1 MAGSVRAGSRR
12 AVRMPG
18 LLPTL
23 LYTVGTATFAAS
35 AISATVTPA
44 YPRARK
50 SACAL
55 LRMASRVAAA
65 ELTRRVEVYF
75 RVVVTDAVYS
85 VHDR

>member
-1 MAGSVRAGSRR
+1 ML
-12 AVRMPG
+12 G
-18 LLPTL
+18 LLPAL

-35 AISATVTPA
+35 AISPMVTPA

-65 ELTRRVEVYF
+65 ESARRGELYF
-75 RVVVTDAVYS
+75 RVVTAAVYR
-85 VHDR
+85 HRCT